1 MVTIK
6 DYKDKPDLMRK
17 LNDVIFQK
25 CKFLNYGSMY
35 TTMKSSGLK
44 INISLRSLCAYSGDV
59 LLSPDKLYTKEEL
72 KIIRDEIKEM
82 NIKTIHIYTPEQE
95 TAVNRIMDLVNDFYK
110 SGHDVSVEVVT
121 ALKEDTNNFILGFS
135 KCLSNE
141 IYSYAA
147 FKTISEY
154 QEVIKEYFIGNSEQS
169 YLMYEALNLDDITNK
184 KEILSFE
191 LLLKIDAILKNEEFK
206 DQDVKR
212 LFMMNVIN
220 VTEKSIFINEV

>member
-25 CKFLNYGSMY
+25 FRFLNNGSIY
-35 TTMKSSGLK
+35 ETMKSNGIQMAKSFRSIGAYAGIELLK
-44 INISLRSLCAYSGDV
+44 
-59 LLSPDKLYTKEEL
+59 PKLYTKEEL
-72 KIIRDEIKEM
+72 KTIREEIKEM